1 MKIFKRRTEYKPLI
15 IQADKPFQE
24 MTKKEADAYSEWFL
38 SKIDERSEYLREI
51 VSEGLHIDIKQL
63 DFTLDSTLL
72 IWKWFLKEAKLAK
85 TPESE
90 LDKIREG
97 LRGMPQSFIDHM
109 VEMARVELSIRT
121 EYILRDIGMY
131 LGKMFISN
139 YENLRWTI
147 KYKPKSY
154 IYVNVPIIV
163 GFVDD
168 KPEYPKPF
176 HPDLEPIDFARLPA
190 MKIFEGTQKES
201 DLYEKCKEWISLIPP
216 IADKG

>member
-1 MKIFKRRTEYKPLI
+1 MKLFKRTTEYEPLI

-24 MTKKEADAYSEWFL
+24 MTKKEADAYYEWFL
-38 SKIDERSEYLREI
+38 SKIDERSDYLRGI
-51 VSEGLHIDIKQL
+51 VSEALNVRIEQL

-90 LDKIREG
+90 LDKIRKG
-97 LRGMPQSFIDHM
+97 LLGQPQSFIDHM

-131 LGKMFISN
+131 IGKMFVSN
-139 YENLRWTI
+139 YESLKWTI
-147 KYKPKSY
+147 RYKPKSY

-168 KPEYPKPF
+168 KPGYPKPF
-176 HPDLEPIDFARLPA
+176 HPDLEPIDLARTPA
-190 MKIFEGTQKES
+190 MKIFDGTQKEN
-201 DLYEKCKEWISLIPP
+201 DLYERCREWMSIIPVN
-216 IADKG
+216 K

>member
-1 MKIFKRRTEYKPLI
+1 MKIFKRTTEYKPLI

-38 SKIDERSEYLREI
+38 SKIDERSDYLREI

-85 TPESE
+85 TPQSE
-90 LDKIREG
+90 LNKIREG

-139 YENLRWTI
+139 
-147 KYKPKSY
+147 
-154 IYVNVPIIV
+154 
-163 GFVDD
+163 
-168 KPEYPKPF
+168 
-176 HPDLEPIDFARLPA
+176 
-190 MKIFEGTQKES
+190 
-201 DLYEKCKEWISLIPP
+201 
-216 IADKG
+216 